1 MTLESLI
8 LLGTAITISYA
19 LSRRLKLLS
28 PIVLIV
34 AGVAISF
41 VPHAGDIELPHEVVL
56 SIFLPLLLYWE
67 SLSVSLNQVRRGLRG
82 IILSGTVLVAITAL
96 LIALVGSWMG
106 LSIGTA
112 LLIGACLGPTD
123 ATAVSALGRGMSSGQ
138 KTVLQAESL
147 INDGSALVI
156 FAVALQVTGG
166 TARVT
171 TLGVTQQVFLSFG
184 GGVLVGIAMG
194 LFVLRVLV
202 RRGLFQSDAILAN
215 IARILTPLLAYY
227 LAEEIQASGVIA
239 VVVCGMLVSRF
250 GESAISLASRVI
262 AIPVWTLLTFILNSV
277 LFIMVGLELPVIIRG
292 LDHATLVHGL
302 ILIPVIYLAVVFARL
317 IGHHAI
323 IYSIRLLD
331 RRPEQKQRRTNFRGR
346 LVTTVAGFRGAISL
360 AMALSIPSV
369 FGDSAFEDRDLILL
383 IVAGAVILSL
393 VIQGPLLP
401 IVVRWAAQKPAPESA
416 YFQTA
421 NNEVSAM
428 LTVLK
433 TAADNV
439 EAIANAA
446 GIEDKQLIDNL
457 REEILTYV
465 AHGEEASSLDELL
478 TESSEERQ
486 LRLALT
492 QFKRDEMTR
501 LRDRGEIEQETWR
514 TAIDHIDV
522 ELLRLS
528 GPIELEE

>member
-1 MTLESLI
+1 M
-8 LLGTAITISYA
+8 
-19 LSRRLKLLS
+19 
-28 PIVLIV
+28 
-34 AGVAISF
+34 
-41 VPHAGDIELPHEVVL
+41 
-56 SIFLPLLLYWE
+56 
-67 SLSVSLNQVRRGLRG
+67 
-82 IILSGTVLVAITAL
+82 
-96 LIALVGSWMG
+96 
-106 LSIGTA
+106 
-112 LLIGACLGPTD
+112 
-123 ATAVSALGRGMSSGQ
+123 
-138 KTVLQAESL
+138 
-147 INDGSALVI
+147 
-156 FAVALQVTGG
+156 
-166 TARVT
+166 
-171 TLGVTQQVFLSFG
+171 
-184 GGVLVGIAMG
+184 
-194 LFVLRVLV
+194 
-202 RRGLFQSDAILAN
+202 
-215 IARILTPLLAYY
+215 
-227 LAEEIQASGVIA
+227 
-239 VVVCGMLVSRF
+239 
-250 GESAISLASRVI
+250 
-262 AIPVWTLLTFILNSV
+262 
-277 LFIMVGLELPVIIRG
+277 
-292 LDHATLVHGL
+292 
-302 ILIPVIYLAVVFARL
+302 
-317 IGHHAI
+317 
-323 IYSIRLLD
+323 
-331 RRPEQKQRRTNFRGR
+331 
-346 LVTTVAGFRGAISL
+346 TTVAGFRGAISL

-401 IVVRWAAQKPAPESA
+401 IVVRWAAQKPAPASA
-416 YFQTA
+416 YFQA
-421 NNEVSAM
+421 ENNEVSAM

>member
-1 MTLESLI
+1 M
-8 LLGTAITISYA
+8 
-19 LSRRLKLLS
+19 
-28 PIVLIV
+28 
-34 AGVAISF
+34 
-41 VPHAGDIELPHEVVL
+41 
-56 SIFLPLLLYWE
+56 
-67 SLSVSLNQVRRGLRG
+67 
-82 IILSGTVLVAITAL
+82 
-96 LIALVGSWMG
+96 
-106 LSIGTA
+106 
-112 LLIGACLGPTD
+112 
-123 ATAVSALGRGMSSGQ
+123 
-138 KTVLQAESL
+138 
-147 INDGSALVI
+147 
-156 FAVALQVTGG
+156 
-166 TARVT
+166 
-171 TLGVTQQVFLSFG
+171 
-184 GGVLVGIAMG
+184 
-194 LFVLRVLV
+194 
-202 RRGLFQSDAILAN
+202 
-215 IARILTPLLAYY
+215 
-227 LAEEIQASGVIA
+227 
-239 VVVCGMLVSRF
+239 
-250 GESAISLASRVI
+250 
-262 AIPVWTLLTFILNSV
+262 
-277 LFIMVGLELPVIIRG
+277 
-292 LDHATLVHGL
+292 
-302 ILIPVIYLAVVFARL
+302 
-317 IGHHAI
+317 
-323 IYSIRLLD
+323 
-331 RRPEQKQRRTNFRGR
+331 
-346 LVTTVAGFRGAISL
+346 
-360 AMALSIPSV
+360 SIPSV

-383 IVAGAVILSL
+383 VVAGAVILSL

-457 REEILTYV
+457 HEEILTYV

-514 TAIDHIDV
+514 IAIDHIDV

>member
-1 MTLESLI
+1 MSLESAI
-8 LLGTAITISYA
+8 LLGIAITVSYA
-19 LSRRLKLLS
+19 ISRRLHLLS
-28 PIVLIV
+28 PLVLIV
-34 AGVAISF
+34 AGVGISF
-41 VPHAGDIELPHEVVL
+41 VPHAGEIQLPHEVVL

-67 SLSVSLNQVRRGLRG
+67 SLSVSLSQVRRALRG
-82 IILSGTVLVAITAL
+82 VILSGTVLVAITAL
-96 LIALVGSWMG
+96 LIALVGTWMG

-171 TLGVTQQVFLSFG
+171 TLGVTQQVLLSFG
-184 GGVLVGIAMG
+184 GGVLIGLAMG

-239 VVVCGMLVSRF
+239 VVIYGMLVSRF

-262 AIPVWTLLTFILNSV
+262 AIPVWTLLTFVLNSI

-302 ILIPVIYLAVVFARL
+302 IPIIYLAMVFARL

-383 IVAGAVILSL
+383 VVAGAVILSL
-393 VIQGPLLP
+393 VVQGPLLP

-428 LTVLK
+428 LAVLK

-439 EAIANAA
+439 EAIAHAA
-446 GIEDKQLIDNL
+446 GIEDKQLIDSL

-465 AHGEEASSLDELL
+465 AHGEGASSLDELL
-478 TESSEERQ
+478 TESAEETQ

-514 TAIDHIDV
+514 IAIDHIDV

-528 GPIELEE
+528 GPIEIEE